1 MNKRMIL
8 CTAAAFVSLVLV
20 VLLASTLSAAYD
32 PATYAQ
38 AARAAYTGL
47 TDGEVTRAVGLTREA
62 QAQLAEEI
70 VQYFRGK
77 RAELDMEADIVDPGT
92 GETHVQPA
100 FHERERAHMADVRGL
115 LDLAGRLMGALAL
128 VALVAAT
135 AARVAG
141 RQAGRTAAAR
151 AFFRGSVTGTLA
163 LALPV
168 LALSIWGAVDFT
180 SLFYAFHGLA
190 FTNDLWL
197 LNPQTDLL
205 IRMMPEG
212 LFVRLAAS
220 IAIKTGAVMA
230 ALLLL
235 AGIGALRA
243 RKGKEAKA

>member
-1 MNKRMIL
+1 MNKRMII

-47 TDGEVTRAVGLTREA
+47 TDDEVTRAVGLTQDA

-77 RAELDMEADIVDPGT
+77 RAELDMEADIVDPRT
-92 GETHVQPA
+92 GETNAQPA

-141 RQAGRTAAAR
+141 RQAGRATAAR
-151 AFFRGSVTGTLA
+151 AFFRGSVTGALA

-180 SLFYAFHGLA
+180 SLFYAFHDLA

-220 IAIKTGAVMA
+220 VAIKTGAVMA

-243 RKGKEAKA
+243 RKGKEAKV